1 MKRVFFVAAMMV
13 AALSLSSCFAPEN
26 HIKVISYNIRLSG
39 LGHARGVDGVHYWD
53 NRRHASINM
62 INDEKPTIFGLQEAC
77 SDQIDFLVEN
87 LPDYDHIGVG
97 RDDGKRAGE
106 FMAIF
111 YRKDM
116 VELLDGGTFWLSE
129 TPEKVSQG
137 WDAACRR
144 TCTWTRMR
152 MKASGDEFI
161 YLNTHLDHMG
171 KKAQE
176 ESIKLIIER
185 VKPYFEEDLPIFIT
199 ADFNLTPDS
208 PFIAPLREVMDDARD
223 VAEQTDHRG
232 TFNGWK
238 TVNYR
243 PYLYEECRG
252 PLVQSVVRQE
262 LRRTADFGPL
272 PSGAGGQLLKDE
284 R

>member
-26 HIKVISYNIRLSG
+26 QIKVISYNIRLSG

-77 SDQIDFLVEN
+77 SDQMDFLVEN

-97 RDDGKRAGE
+97 RDDGQRAGE
-106 FMAIF
+106 FMSIF
-111 YRKDM
+111 YNKEQ

-152 MKASGDEFI
+152 MKATGDEFI
-161 YLNTHLDHMG
+161 YLNTHLDHRG
-171 KKAQE
+171 AKAQE

-185 VKPYFEEDLPIFIT
+185 VKPYLDEELPIFLSG
-199 ADFNLTPDS
+199 DFNAVPES
-208 PFIAPLREVMDDARD
+208 SIFPPLAEVMDNSRD
-223 VAEQTDHRG
+223 VAEESDYRG
-232 TFNGWK
+232 TFNGWNTVK
-238 TVNYR
+238 TPTLIDHIFLRNAEAYSFRVLCDKNY
-243 PYLYEECRG
+243 G
-252 PLVQSVVRQE
+252 APLISDHYPVVLE
-262 LRRTADFGPL
+262 
-272 PSGAGGQLLKDE
+272 AGF
-284 R
+284 

>member
-1 MKRVFFVAAMMV
+1 MKRILLAATMIV
-13 AALSLSSCFAPEN
+13 AALTLSSCFTREN
-26 HIKVISYNIRLSG
+26 KIKVISYNIRLSG
-39 LGHARGVDGVHYWD
+39 LGHARGADGIHYWD

-62 INDEKPTIFGLQEAC
+62 INDEKPTVFGLQEAC

-161 YLNTHLDHMG
+161 YLNTHLDHLG
-171 KKAQE
+171 AKAQE
-176 ESIKLIIER
+176 ESVKLIVER
-185 VKPYFEEDLPIFIT
+185 VKPYLDEELPIFIT
-199 ADFNLTPDS
+199 ADFNLTPES
-208 PFIAPLREVMDDARD
+208 PFLTPLREVMDDARD
-223 VAEQTDHRG
+223 VADQTDNRG
-232 TFNGWK
+232 TFNGWN
-238 TVNYR
+238 TVKGNVIIDHIFLKNAEAHSFKVLCDKNY
-243 PYLYEECRG
+243 G
-252 PLVQSVVRQE
+252 APLISDHYPVVLE
-262 LRRTADFGPL
+262 ASF
-272 PSGAGGQLLKDE
+272 
-284 R
+284 